1 MMKPETAEDQEQ
13 TVKPGLEEPK
23 AKDKKSKK
31 TKIKEVGYKRFVA
44 GAVLE
49 MWIFR
54 LVTGLI
60 IIIPGCILGDI
71 AEWISSSEDSVLTTA
86 NLGYIM
92 NWRLPLILVSGLLFV
107 LICVWIE
114 LFSQISMCS
123 KILKGEKAGVFA
135 ALGSGFKALIS
146 FISPAGI
153 LLMIFV
159 ILPVPLSGL
168 GFALS
173 ATRDFY
179 IPEFIQSV
187 IRKNPVYYGLELTLG
202 AMILFFYF
210 RLLFAFHAAVIDHKK
225 AKEAIRDS
233 WRLTGEHFWNYT
245 LRLLRVVLIAAAVT
259 TVSFFILDFFKAG
272 LSEISDEYRTDQ
284 VIDLFEEDEELDDDE
299 LEIMGFRVVGA
310 SVVFVGGYLV
320 YIISALCSSTIMIFF
335 TKAYY
340 EYTGRKFDTFYKQG
354 GAGRILRNT
363 VFVLGSLTAFAIIS
377 ILAGLFFDQVFE
389 RREPVR
395 LIAHR
400 TGGMLASENSL
411 EGIDEAAKCGCYGSE
426 TDIQRTKDGYYVI
439 NHDKSFKRL
448 TGVNKKPGE
457 MTLDEIKELS
467 IHDTTGNGKLLPV
480 PTLEELLDRG
490 SEDGIV
496 LFLEL
501 KGESVDR
508 KMADDIVRAVREKDM
523 TDQVV
528 LISLNYDTIQ
538 YAERTYPEFRTGIL
552 IFGTLGDVSK
562 LDCDILIMEEE
573 ISTTNRIDNIHEA
586 GKEVMVWTVNTEYEL
601 QKYLDMEV
609 DGIITD
615 EIELAVEVEN
625 ELQKRNDMELMEDR
639 TEDLFEGWY

>member
-1 MMKPETAEDQEQ
+1 MKPETAEDQEQ
-13 TVKPGLEEPK
+13 NVEPGLEEPK
-23 AKDKKSKK
+23 AKDKKRKK
-31 TKIKEVGYKRFVA
+31 IKIKEVGYRRFVA

-49 MWIFR
+49 MWLFR

-60 IIIPGCILGDI
+60 IIIPACILGDI
-71 AEWISSSEDSVLTTA
+71 AEWISSVEDSVLTTA
-86 NLGYIM
+86 NLGNIM

-135 ALGSGFKALIS
+135 ELGNGFKALLS
-146 FISPAGI
+146 FISPSGI
-153 LLMIFV
+153 LLIILV
-159 ILPVPLSGL
+159 ILPVPLCGL
-168 GFALS
+168 GYALS
-173 ATRDFY
+173 ATKDFY

-187 IRKNPVYYGLELTLG
+187 IRKNPFYYGLELALG
-202 AMILFFYF
+202 AMILFFNF

-245 LRLLRVVLIAAAVT
+245 LRFLRVVLIAVV
-259 TVSFFILDFFKAG
+259 VSTASYYFLDFFKAG
-272 LSEISDEYRTDQ
+272 LSEISEEYRTDQ
-284 VIDLFEEDEELDDDE
+284 VIDIFEEDGDLDDEELE
-299 LEIMGFRVVGA
+299 LMGFRVVGA
-310 SVVFVGGYLV
+310 SVVFVGCYLV

-354 GAGRILRNT
+354 GVGRILRNT
-363 VFVLGSLTAFAIIS
+363 AFVLGSLTLFVIVS
-377 ILAGLFFDQVFE
+377 IFVGLFFDQVFE

-411 EGIDEAAKCGCYGSE
+411 EGIDEAAKRGCYGSE

-501 KGESVDR
+501 KGESADR

-573 ISTTNRIDNIHEA
+573 MSTTDRIDNIHEA

-601 QKYLDMEV
+601 IKYLDMEV

-615 EIELAVEVEN
+615 EIELAVEIED
-625 ELQKRNDMELMEDR
+625 ELKNRNDMELMEDR
-639 TEDLFEGWY
+639 TEDLFEGWS